1 MEKDKE
7 RLAVIENIKRAVSN
21 ETFNVKVE
29 NDDPVVTDEQRE
41 DIVLNYDI
49 FYHSL
54 SKKIKRILAR
64 RIVNN
69 YTKFFNGDTEIFGID
84 KLKDIKGGAIITC
97 NHFNVMD
104 STIIRKLMMDLKREK
119 KLSIVIEESN
129 IFLPGKFNLLTNNCN
144 TIPLSSSRLYM
155 KNKFYPAMKKRL
167 NDGDWILI
175 YPEEEMWF
183 NYKKPRPLKPGA
195 YHFAI
200 KYNVPIISC
209 FIEMREKDEY
219 DDNGFRKIKFI
230 LHIMGVISPEENSS
244 NQGLKEKLM
253 NEDYNL
259 KVKAFEEA
267 YGKKL
272 NYDFD
277 SWDIAGLD

>member
-69 YTKFFNGDTEIFGID
+69 YTKFFNGDTEIVGID

-119 KLSIVIEESN
+119 KLAIVIEESN

-155 KNKFYPAMKKRL
+155 KNKFYPAMEKRL

-230 LHIMGVISPEENSS
+230 LHIMGVIKPEDNSS
-244 NQGLKEKLM
+244 NRELKEKLM
-253 NEDYNL
+253 NEDYKL

>member
-69 YTKFFNGDTEIFGID
+69 YTNFFNGDTEIVGID
-84 KLKDIKGGAIITC
+84 KLRDIKGGAIITC

-104 STIIRKLMMDLKREK
+104 STIIRKLMMDLKKEK
-119 KLSIVIEESN
+119 KLAIVIEESN

-155 KNKFYPAMKKRL
+155 KNKFYPAMEKRL

-230 LHIMGVISPEENSS
+230 LHIMGVINPEENSS
-244 NQGLKEKLM
+244 NRELKEKLM
-253 NEDYNL
+253 NEDYKL

>member
-69 YTKFFNGDTEIFGID
+69 YTNFFNGDTEIVGID
-84 KLKDIKGGAIITC
+84 KLSDIKGGAIITC

-119 KLSIVIEESN
+119 KLAIVIEESN

-219 DDNGFRKIKFI
+219 DGNGFRKIKFI
-230 LHIMGVISPEENSS
+230 LHIMGVIRPEDNSS
-244 NQGLKEKLM
+244 NRELKEKLM
-253 NEDYNL
+253 NEDYKL

-277 SWDIAGLD
+277 SWDIAGLN

>member
-119 KLSIVIEESN
+119 KLAIVIEESN

-230 LHIMGVISPEENSS
+230 LHIMGVINPEENSS

>member
-7 RLAVIENIKRAVSN
+7 RLAVIENIKRAISN
-21 ETFNVKVE
+21 ETYNVKVE

-54 SKKIKRILAR
+54 SKKIKRFLAR

-69 YTKFFNGDTEIFGID
+69 YTKFFNGDTEIVGID
-84 KLKDIKGGAIITC
+84 KLRDIKGGAIITC

-104 STIIRKLMMDLKREK
+104 STIIRKLMMDLKKEK
-119 KLSIVIEESN
+119 KLAIVIEESN

-155 KNKFYPAMKKRL
+155 KNKFYPAMEKRL

-230 LHIMGVISPEENSS
+230 LHIMGVIKPEDNSS
-244 NQGLKEKLM
+244 NRELKEKLM
-253 NEDYNL
+253 NEDYKL

>member
-230 LHIMGVISPEENSS
+230 LHIMGVINPEENSS

>member
-21 ETFNVKVE
+21 KTFNVKVE

-69 YTKFFNGDTEIFGID
+69 YTKFFNGDTEIVGID
-84 KLKDIKGGAIITC
+84 KLRDIKGGAIITC

-119 KLSIVIEESN
+119 KLAIVIEESN

-155 KNKFYPAMKKRL
+155 KNKFYPAMEKRL

-230 LHIMGVISPEENSS
+230 LHIMGVIKPEDNSS
-244 NQGLKEKLM
+244 NRELKEKLM
-253 NEDYNL
+253 NEDYKL

>member
-104 STIIRKLMMDLKREK
+104 STIIRKLMMDLKKEK
-119 KLSIVIEESN
+119 KLAIVIEESN

-230 LHIMGVISPEENSS
+230 LHIMGVINPEENSS
-244 NQGLKEKLM
+244 NRELKEKLM
-253 NEDYNL
+253 NEDYKL

>member
-119 KLSIVIEESN
+119 KLAIVIEESN

-195 YHFAI
+195 YHFSI

-230 LHIMGVISPEENSS
+230 LHIMGVINPEENSS

>member
-69 YTKFFNGDTEIFGID
+69 YTKFFNGDTEIVGID
-84 KLKDIKGGAIITC
+84 KLRDIKCGAIITC

-119 KLSIVIEESN
+119 KLAIVIEESN

-155 KNKFYPAMKKRL
+155 KNKFYPAMEKRL

-230 LHIMGVISPEENSS
+230 LHIMGVIKPEDNSS
-244 NQGLKEKLM
+244 NRELKEKLM
-253 NEDYNL
+253 NEDYKL

>member
-69 YTKFFNGDTEIFGID
+69 YTKFFNGDTEILGID

-119 KLSIVIEESN
+119 KLAIVIEESN

-155 KNKFYPAMKKRL
+155 KNKFYPAMEKRL

-195 YHFAI
+195 YHFSI

-230 LHIMGVISPEENSS
+230 LHIMGVINPEENSS

-272 NYDFD
+272 NYNFD

>member
-1 MEKDKE
+1 M
-7 RLAVIENIKRAVSN
+7 I
-21 ETFNVKVE
+21 
-29 NDDPVVTDEQRE
+29 
-41 DIVLNYDI
+41 
-49 FYHSL
+49 
-54 SKKIKRILAR
+54 
-64 RIVNN
+64 
-69 YTKFFNGDTEIFGID
+69 
-84 KLKDIKGGAIITC
+84 
-97 NHFNVMD
+97 
-104 STIIRKLMMDLKREK
+104 DLKKEK
-119 KLSIVIEESN
+119 KLAIVIEESN

-155 KNKFYPAMKKRL
+155 KNKFYPAMEKRL
-167 NDGDWILI
+167 DDGDWILI

-209 FIEMREKDEY
+209 FVEMREKEEY

-230 LHIMGVISPEENSS
+230 LHIMGVIKPEENSS
-244 NQGLKEKLM
+244 NRELKEKLM
-253 NEDYNL
+253 NEDYRF
-259 KVKAFEEA
+259 KVKAFEQA

>member
-7 RLAVIENIKRAVSN
+7 RLAVIENIKKAVSN
-21 ETFNVKVE
+21 KTFNVKVE

-69 YTKFFNGDTEIFGID
+69 YTKFFNGDTEIVGID

-104 STIIRKLMMDLKREK
+104 STIIRKLMIDLKKEK
-119 KLSIVIEESN
+119 KLAIVIEESN

-155 KNKFYPAMKKRL
+155 KNKFYPAMEKRL

-230 LHIMGVISPEENSS
+230 LHIMGVIKPEENSS
-244 NQGLKEKLM
+244 NRELKEKLM
-253 NEDYNL
+253 NEDYRF
-259 KVKAFEEA
+259 KVKAFEQA

>member
-69 YTKFFNGDTEIFGID
+69 YTKFFNGDTEIVGID

-104 STIIRKLMMDLKREK
+104 STIIRKLMIDLKKEK
-119 KLSIVIEESN
+119 KLAIVIEESN
-129 IFLPGKFNLLTNNCN
+129 IFLPD
-144 TIPLSSSRLYM
+144 S
-155 KNKFYPAMKKRL
+155 
-167 NDGDWILI
+167 
-175 YPEEEMWF
+175 
-183 NYKKPRPLKPGA
+183 
-195 YHFAI
+195 
-200 KYNVPIISC
+200 
-209 FIEMREKDEY
+209 
-219 DDNGFRKIKFI
+219 
-230 LHIMGVISPEENSS
+230 
-244 NQGLKEKLM
+244 GLFFFFFFL
-253 NEDYNL
+253 
-259 KVKAFEEA
+259 
-267 YGKKL
+267 
-272 NYDFD
+272 
-277 SWDIAGLD
+277 

>member
-69 YTKFFNGDTEIFGID
+69 YTKFFNGDTEILGID

-119 KLSIVIEESN
+119 KLAIVIEESN

-195 YHFAI
+195 YHFSI

-230 LHIMGVISPEENSS
+230 LHIMGVINPEENSS